1 MKGETKSKIAFFFLG
16 VAFTFLLVMTAVA
29 ISAEKNNKYTTVYG
43 TLINTNSQNSNNSI
57 NTPAANSQQTLEEAR
72 NKSSPMDYFSEEQI
86 KVYKDRVILNAENI
100 QWASFEDTKSMLPI
114 INNESNALQ
123 IVPKCP
129 EEIQLGD
136 IISYISKYSDGIIIH
151 RVVFIGTDENGTYFI
166 LKGDN
171 NPSSDPGKIRCSQIQ
186 RKVVAII
193 Y

>member
-1 MKGETKSKIAFFFLG
+1 MKYETKSKMLFFFLG
-16 VAFTFLLVMTAVA
+16 VVITLLFVVTATS
-29 ISAEKNNKYTTVYG
+29 IGAEKINN
-43 TLINTNSQNSNNSI
+43 LTNLNNQNSNMQNI
-57 NTPAANSQQTLEEAR
+57 DVNTPTAELQQNLEDER
-72 NKSSPMDYFSEEQI
+72 NKPSPNNFFSEDQI

-100 QWASFEDTKSMLPI
+100 QWASFEDTKSMLPVLS
-114 INNESNALQ
+114 NESNALQ

-136 IISYISKYSDGIIIH
+136 IISYVSEYADGIIIH
-151 RVVFIGTDENGTYFI
+151 RVVFIGNDDDGTYFV

-171 NPSSDPGKIRCSQIQ
+171 NPSSDPGKIRCEQIQ